1 MKFKI
6 NNRFKAVLG
15 CLLAVGLLFST
26 PSLAF
31 EQDSLAQDTAVL
43 EEVADT
49 AASEADTAAAA
60 VADTTEAADAGG
72 DTVAAASSTSS
83 SGSSASS
90 TVEESSQIDPQVYKN
105 MTYYILLFLILCTVV
120 AVIGKVLSIYELTKK
135 MNGKYNPFAN
145 NTFQAW
151 LFIIFLV
158 SFLGF
163 VYYSYV
169 VWGDWAWRAAATEHG
184 EQIDKMFIVTT
195 VITTFVLVVIHVL
208 LLTFP
213 YIYRMRKGTKAYYY
227 PHNDTLEKIW
237 TIIPAVVLTILV
249 LFGFFTWRSIFNI
262 PEELQKS
269 AIQVEVLGEQFQW
282 QVRYPGA
289 DGVIGKRNYKLTT
302 PTNSYGIDFND
313 KHAWDDIQASDI
325 VIPVNKSVRF
335 HIISKDIIH
344 SFYIPDFRVQINA
357 VPGMTN
363 YFQFTP
369 TVTTE
374 EMRERMNDPNYQ
386 FVMLCNKIC
395 GSGHYNMQKNVI
407 VVTEEEYKEWL
418 STQNKYFTEDL
429 QKEFAA
435 ANSEDTDELTT
446 ASLN

>member
-169 VWGDWAWRAAATEHG
+169 
-184 EQIDKMFIVTT
+184 
-195 VITTFVLVVIHVL
+195 
-208 LLTFP
+208 
-213 YIYRMRKGTKAYYY
+213 
-227 PHNDTLEKIW
+227 
-237 TIIPAVVLTILV
+237 
-249 LFGFFTWRSIFNI
+249 
-262 PEELQKS
+262 
-269 AIQVEVLGEQFQW
+269 
-282 QVRYPGA
+282 
-289 DGVIGKRNYKLTT
+289 
-302 PTNSYGIDFND
+302 
-313 KHAWDDIQASDI
+313 
-325 VIPVNKSVRF
+325 
-335 HIISKDIIH
+335 
-344 SFYIPDFRVQINA
+344 
-357 VPGMTN
+357 
-363 YFQFTP
+363 
-369 TVTTE
+369 
-374 EMRERMNDPNYQ
+374 
-386 FVMLCNKIC
+386 
-395 GSGHYNMQKNVI
+395 
-407 VVTEEEYKEWL
+407 
-418 STQNKYFTEDL
+418 
-429 QKEFAA
+429 
-435 ANSEDTDELTT
+435 
-446 ASLN
+446 